1 MKKLIAFMLA
11 GIMLLCLSSCGK
23 ETNNPSDA
31 LNVVSGGSE
40 QESANLK
47 DILVEKTEQGVRLVF
62 SFVCG
67 SEGVTAQE
75 QAMKGLPPYTLSLTD
90 TPYRLKLSIAAL
102 AHWDYV
108 NNSIISDE
116 TGLIQGGVVKV
127 LPSESRSGATDLYFN
142 LSSMTNMTVSEEDGR
157 LVVDLAKKDFQAS
170 QAYYVVGNLY
180 YEYSEGSLP
189 EEAELTPTLATDLT
203 NVVMI
208 SRAFGEQSEAEALM
222 NKIKTDFSE
231 ALAGKELRVIQLEAG
246 KLPEYYAQED
256 LDAINLKKVI
266 RRDGQEETAQALFPD
281 GVFICWSPDKSTAV
295 FSKRSEGTSYDEM
308 ALEYLFTV
316 DSQGVKTQLLNDEYA
331 QIVFGAYSPDG
342 SKLLIIEQVDEIQYC
357 SIYDFNTHT
366 RTNLPEEEVGTYI
379 PGIAWAPDS
388 QSIYMMSAVDIMLN
402 LKKYDI
408 ASGKTS
414 PVSEG
419 AGIDTSLYAFD
430 GKLYYIDVVDEAE
443 TLVSLE
449 LESGEQNE
457 IAEVGMFS
465 MSSDGRYILLQ
476 SNEADMSDGYT
487 KLSLYDNQTG
497 ESKELIG
504 ERIISDY
511 FFSVNNDKVY
521 VVSDTEEDVFMHEI
535 YCYDI
540 ASGSLSKLFDCVNG
554 ILDAGRE
561 GELLVRA
568 TYSTSRGDFPVTYAV
583 SEAVG

>member
-1 MKKLIAFMLA
+1 M
-11 GIMLLCLSSCGK
+11 
-23 ETNNPSDA
+23 
-31 LNVVSGGSE
+31 
-40 QESANLK
+40 
-47 DILVEKTEQGVRLVF
+47 
-62 SFVCG
+62 
-67 SEGVTAQE
+67 
-75 QAMKGLPPYTLSLTD
+75 
-90 TPYRLKLSIAAL
+90 
-102 AHWDYV
+102 
-108 NNSIISDE
+108 
-116 TGLIQGGVVKV
+116 
-127 LPSESRSGATDLYFN
+127 
-142 LSSMTNMTVSEEDGR
+142 
-157 LVVDLAKKDFQAS
+157 
-170 QAYYVVGNLY
+170 
-180 YEYSEGSLP
+180 
-189 EEAELTPTLATDLT
+189 
-203 NVVMI
+203 
-208 SRAFGEQSEAEALM
+208 
-222 NKIKTDFSE
+222 
-231 ALAGKELRVIQLEAG
+231 
-246 KLPEYYAQED
+246 
-256 LDAINLKKVI
+256 
-266 RRDGQEETAQALFPD
+266 
-281 GVFICWSPDKSTAV
+281 
-295 FSKRSEGTSYDEM
+295 
-308 ALEYLFTV
+308 
-316 DSQGVKTQLLNDEYA
+316 
-331 QIVFGAYSPDG
+331 FGAYSPDG